1 MAQQTFQSR
10 LHYDFMV
17 CICGFISFISTKTT
31 IMKITTCTTYFALQ
45 YVYTRIYEQT
55 NKEVYINKEKGKR
68 LCLENCMSS
77 LFKRGRMKI
86 L

>member
-1 MAQQTFQSR
+1 
-10 LHYDFMV
+10 
-17 CICGFISFISTKTT
+17 
-31 IMKITTCTTYFALQ
+31 MKITTCTTYFALQ